1 MWMRFFQKLV
11 GTSLGLLAFVY
22 ALVLVI
28 DPYDTLPFSPGFER
42 TAVSTNQRFS
52 YPALAADAGFD
63 SAVFGTSTTRLLK
76 PTILNRALGG
86 RFVNLSMN
94 SATAYE
100 QGQIFKLFAAA
111 HLRPKTVV
119 FGIDVSWCEA
129 GDPPPKFTFRP
140 FPPWLYD
147 GNPWNDALYLMN
159 FSAVEQAGRQL
170 ATMVGLRDV
179 KYGHD
184 GYADFLP
191 PASEYD
197 LDKVRAD
204 LYAGGAPRPRPG
216 LAIPEGGHSAYRRGL
231 KFPAH
236 GELDLMMTRLPAET
250 TKVFLFVPYHHF
262 TQPAPGSLDEARW
275 AECKQRFVARAGRL
289 SNAHVLDFMYLS
301 QITGIDQNYWD
312 PLHFSVEIAA
322 RIPAL
327 IAGGVA
333 TERGQEGLFRYLSA
347 SAQSPASAP

>member
-1 MWMRFFQKLV
+1 MWARFFRKLV
-11 GTSLGLLAFVY
+11 GVSVGLLAFVY
-22 ALVLVI
+22 VAVVMI
-28 DPYDTLPFSPGFER
+28 DPYDTLPFSPDFER

-52 YPALAADAGFD
+52 YPALAIDADFD
-63 SAVFGTSTTRLLK
+63 SAVFGTSTARLLR
-76 PTILNRALGG
+76 PIDLNKALGG

-100 QGQIFKLFAAA
+100 QGQIFKLFATA
-111 HLRPKTVV
+111 HPQPKMIVIGV
-119 FGIDVSWCEA
+119 DVSWCEA
-129 GDPPPKFTFRP
+129 GTAPAKFTFRP

-159 FSAVEQAGRQL
+159 FSAIEQAGRQL
-170 ATMVGLRDV
+170 ATMAGLRAE

-191 PASEYD
+191 PVSEYD
-197 LDKVRAD
+197 LHKVRVD
-204 LYAGGAPRPRPG
+204 LYAGGPPRPR
-216 LAIPEGGHSAYRRGL
+216 AAATMPEDSHSAYRQGL
-231 KFPAH
+231 EFPAH
-236 GELDLMMTRLPAET
+236 GELDLMMTRLPSET
-250 TKVFLFVPYHHF
+250 VKVFLFVPYHHF
-262 TQPAPGSLDEARW
+262 TQPAPGSLDDARW

-322 RIPAL
+322 SMPDL
-327 IAGGVA
+327 IAAGVR
-333 TERGQEGLFRYLSA
+333 TQRGQEGLFRYLSPP
-347 SAQSPASAP
+347 AQLAPTAP